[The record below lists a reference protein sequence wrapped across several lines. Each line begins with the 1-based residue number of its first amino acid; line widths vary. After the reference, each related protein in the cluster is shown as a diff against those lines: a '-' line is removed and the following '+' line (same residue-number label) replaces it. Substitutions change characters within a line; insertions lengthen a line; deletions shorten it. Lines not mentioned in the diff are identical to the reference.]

1 MKEWHTA
8 AADLPMRRKI
18 LEKVMGLLVSKKGP
32 KASKKWLNKLR
43 PTACQLEHRLY
54 HAAESKADYTNADSL
69 TSRLKMV
76 VKKMSGG
83 DADAKQNEPQNQNVC
98 NNAKQNENTS
108 SKDSPASNNR
118 LAKQQKML
126 FLVLHAQFC
135 RSPSNKCQVT
145 PLCGKIKNVWSHAKD
160 CKNASKNDTKCS
172 NSHCGAARW
181 VFNHFKSCPN
191 RRQCRLCG
199 PVLNATI
206 RHNTIQQNLNS
217 SFVSQTLRKCHFNM
231 KRERLG
237 EKNGRSADAK
247 LQI

>member
-1 MKEWHTA
+1 MGHAA
-8 AADLPMRRKI
+8 AADLPMRREI
-18 LEKVMGLLVSKKGP
+18 LEQVMGLLVSKKGP

-43 PTACQLEHRLY
+43 PTACQLEHLLY
-54 HAAESKADYTNADSL
+54 HAAASKAEYTDLDSL
-69 TSRLKMV
+69 TSRLKIV
-76 VKKMSGG
+76 VKKMSCGH
-83 DADAKQNEPQNQNVC
+83 ADGKQNEQNVC
-98 NNAKQNENTS
+98 NNSHNEKNTS

-135 RSPSNKCQVT
+135 RSPPNKCQVT
-145 PLCGKIKNVWSHAKD
+145 PLCGKIKNVWGHAKD
-160 CKNASKNDTKCS
+160 CKNGSKCS

-181 VFNHFKSCPN
+181 VFNHFKTCPN

-237 EKNGRSADAK
+237 EKMEQVMKPSFMFKR
-247 LQI
+247 IRCP